1 MEETPSFYSLSE
13 NAVTVNLGSLVSP
26 TVQARVQQLLMDLD
40 HDPFIGYQESVPSYI
55 GLTVFYEPMKIV
67 GNEWGAAS
75 EVISILKGRVKQ
87 IEDQTNSV
95 KGSHVTIPVCYDR
108 DYGLDLDDVAKR
120 NGLTREEVIHLHTSG
135 DYLVY
140 MIGFA
145 PGFPF
150 LGGMD
155 ERIAT
160 PRHAQPRTAIPAG
173 SVGIAGGQT
182 GVYPFTT
189 PGGWQLI
196 GQTPLT
202 LFSASREVP
211 SLLQAGD
218 RVTFKEISK
227 EKFLQM
233 KEGKQ

>member
-13 NAVTVNLGSLVSP
+13 TAVTVNLGSVVSP

-40 HDPFIGYQESVPSYI
+40 NDPFQGYQESVPSYI
-55 GLTVFYEPMKIV
+55 GLTVFYEPMKIF
-67 GNEWGAAS
+67 GEERDAAS
-75 EVISILKGRVKQ
+75 EVISILKRRVKQ
-87 IEDQTNSV
+87 IKDQMNASNG
-95 KGSHVTIPVCYDR
+95 KHVTIPVCYDR

-120 NGLTREEVIHLHTSG
+120 NGLTRDEVIHIHTSG

-160 PRHAQPRTAIPAG
+160 PRHAQPRTEISAG

-202 LFSASREVP
+202 LFSANREVP

-227 EKFLQM
+227 EEFLQM
-233 KEGKQ
+233 KVGKQ

>member
-13 NAVTVNLGSLVSP
+13 TAVTVNLGSVVSP

-40 HDPFIGYQESVPSYI
+40 NDPFQGYQESVPSYI
-55 GLTVFYEPMKIV
+55 GLTVFYEPMKIAA
-67 GNEWGAAS
+67 NEQDAAS
-75 EVISILKGRVKQ
+75 EVISILKERVKQ
-87 IEDQTNSV
+87 IKDQMNASNG
-95 KGSHVTIPVCYDR
+95 KHVTIPVCYDL

-120 NGLTREEVIHLHTSG
+120 NGLTREEVIHIHTSG

-160 PRHAQPRTAIPAG
+160 PRHAQPRTEIPAG

-196 GQTPLT
+196 GQTPLS

-218 RVTFKEISK
+218 RVTFKKISK
-227 EKFLQM
+227 EEFLQM
-233 KEGKQ
+233 KEGQ

>member
-1 MEETPSFYSLSE
+1 MEETPYIYSLSE
-13 NAVTVNLGSLVSP
+13 TSVTVNLGNSVSP
-26 TVQARVQQLLMDLD
+26 TVQARVQQLLTNLN
-40 HDPFIGYQESVPSYI
+40 HEPFPGYQESVPSYI
-55 GLTVFYEPMKIV
+55 GLTVFYDPMKV
-67 GNEWGAAS
+67 ETAAGS
-75 EVISILKGRVKQ
+75 VATEVKAILKERVNQ
-87 IEDQTNSV
+87 LGNQAIEQSGNR
-95 KGSHVTIPVCYDR
+95 VTIPVCYDIE
-108 DYGLDLDDVAKR
+108 YGPDLNDVATK
-120 NGLTREEVIHLHTSG
+120 NGLSKEEVIQIHTSG

-160 PRHAQPRTAIPAG
+160 PRHAQPRTEIPAG
-173 SVGIAGGQT
+173 SVGIAGSQT
-182 GVYPFTT
+182 GVYPIST

-211 SLLQAGD
+211 SLLCAGD
-218 RVTFKEISK
+218 HVTFKQITK
-227 EKFLQM
+227 EEFLQM
-233 KEGKQ
+233 KEGEQ

>member
-1 MEETPSFYSLSE
+1 MEETPYIYSLSE
-13 NAVTVNLGSLVSP
+13 TSVTVNLGNSVSP
-26 TVQARVQQLLMDLD
+26 TVQARVQQLLTNLN
-40 HDPFIGYQESVPSYI
+40 HEPFPGYQESVPSYI
-55 GLTVFYEPMKIV
+55 GLTVFYDPMKV
-67 GNEWGAAS
+67 ETAAGS
-75 EVISILKGRVKQ
+75 VATEVKAILKERVNQ
-87 IEDQTNSV
+87 LGNQAIEQSGNR
-95 KGSHVTIPVCYDR
+95 VTIPVCYDIE
-108 DYGLDLDDVAKR
+108 YGPDLNDVATK
-120 NGLTREEVIHLHTSG
+120 NGLSKEEVIQIHTSG

-160 PRHAQPRTAIPAG
+160 PRHAQPRTEIPAG
-173 SVGIAGGQT
+173 SVGIAGSQT
-182 GVYPFTT
+182 GVYPIST

-211 SLLQAGD
+211 SLLRAGD
-218 RVTFKEISK
+218 HVTFKQITK
-227 EKFLQM
+227 EEFLQM
-233 KEGKQ
+233 KEGEQ